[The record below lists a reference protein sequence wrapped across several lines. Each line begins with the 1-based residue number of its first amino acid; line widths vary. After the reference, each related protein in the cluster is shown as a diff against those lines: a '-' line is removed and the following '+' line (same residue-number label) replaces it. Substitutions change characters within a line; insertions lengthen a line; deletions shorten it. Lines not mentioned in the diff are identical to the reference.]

1 MCEDKQQK
9 RFDFDIFKI
18 VLYVMLW
25 DEICLGRLC
34 GVVCEKLWICPKKRA
49 NDKWNSVLVRVG
61 A

>member
-34 GVVCEKLWICPKKRA
+34 GVVCEKL
-49 NDKWNSVLVRVG
+49 
-61 A
+61 